1 MLKTMRS
8 VLLLWCLLAVAAAT
22 ASGPAAAVPNP
33 AITPEIAVS
42 DQDLRTFVS
51 VFRSIREAYVEPV
64 DDQKLMRAA
73 IRGLLS
79 SLDPHS
85 QYLDADELKAWD
97 QDISGRYGGLG
108 IEVIAAG
115 GFLRV
120 IAPLDDSPASR
131 AGVRAGDI
139 ILAIDGKEV
148 DGNDADAVDLLRG
161 AAGTR
166 VTLTLDRESSG
177 TPLELSMVREVI
189 RTRSVR
195 ARLLQPG
202 YGYVRIS
209 QFQLN
214 TSADL
219 RQHLRQLA
227 SAKQPL
233 RGLILDLRDNPG
245 GVLDGAVEVA
255 DLFLQAGLIVTTRG
269 RTEGANRSFSA
280 SAGDLLAG
288 APLVVLVDAGTASA
302 SEIVAGALQDQ
313 GRALILGQRTFG
325 KGSVQNILPLP
336 AGGAIKITTARYYTP
351 SGSSIQA
358 QGIAP
363 DIELADRQ
371 LAPLDHPAQM
381 ISSEA
386 SLPGHL
392 NAVASASAAAAPATA
407 ATATD
412 GELADDYVL
421 SSALNT
427 LKAMVIAR
435 RKPTVGDPP
444 AGDDQPTVQQ
454 R

>member
-1 MLKTMRS
+1 MRS
-8 VLLLWCLLAVAAAT
+8 VFALFYLLALGT
-22 ASGPAAAVPNP
+22 ASASVPSATETESAV
-33 AITPEIAVS
+33 APEIAVS
-42 DQDLRTFVS
+42 DTDIRNFVS

-64 DDQKLMRAA
+64 ADQQLMQAA
-73 IRGLLS
+73 IRGLLGA
-79 SLDPHS
+79 LDPHS
-85 QYLDADELKAWD
+85 QYLDADELKSWD
-97 QDISGRYGGLG
+97 QDISGNYGGLG
-108 IEVIAAG
+108 IEVIATG
-115 GFLRV
+115 GYLRV

-131 AGVRAGDI
+131 AGVLAGDI

-148 DGNDADAVDLLRG
+148 DGNDADSVDLLRG

-166 VTLTLDRESSG
+166 VALTLDREGSG
-177 TPLELSMVREVI
+177 IPIELGLLREVI

-195 ARLLQPG
+195 AKLLQPG

-219 RQHLRQLA
+219 RQQLRRLA

-255 DLFLQAGLIVTTRG
+255 DLFLQDGVIVTTRG
-269 RTEGANRSFSA
+269 RTAGANMSFSA

-302 SEIVAGALQDQ
+302 SEIVAGALQDHQ
-313 GRALILGQRTFG
+313 RALIVGQRTFG

-351 SGSSIQA
+351 SGNSIQA

-363 DIELADRQ
+363 DIELADLK
-371 LAPLDHPAQM
+371 LAPLDRPAQL
-381 ISSEA
+381 IGSEA
-386 SLPGHL
+386 TLRGHL
-392 NAVASASAAAAPATA
+392 DADASPAGVATSAVIGGSDEST
-407 ATATD
+407 
-412 GELADDYVL
+412 GLADDYVL
-421 SSALNT
+421 STALNT
-427 LKAMVIAR
+427 LKAMVIAS
-435 RKPTVGDPP
+435 RKSSASDPAVG
-444 AGDDQPTVQQ
+444 GNQ